1 MTNSN
6 THAPVVKTS
15 NPTLYE
21 NHTFHMQ
28 KARKYTYN
36 YVAIDEVLVDLYDTM
51 TVKEIAEALNEY
63 PSRINYRVNVLK
75 TLGLIKNKY
84 NMERAELMR
93 TRKVLVTWLDD
104 VDNQIAAQG

>member
-36 YVAIDEVLVDLYDTM
+36 YVAIDEVLSQD
-51 TVKEIAEALNEY
+51 I
-63 PSRINYRVNVLK
+63 
-75 TLGLIKNKY
+75 
-84 NMERAELMR
+84 
-93 TRKVLVTWLDD
+93 
-104 VDNQIAAQG
+104 

>member
-1 MTNSN
+1 MTNPN
-6 THAPVVKTS
+6 TYAPVVKTS

-36 YVAIDEVLVDLYDTM
+36 YVA
-51 TVKEIAEALNEY
+51 
-63 PSRINYRVNVLK
+63 
-75 TLGLIKNKY
+75 KNKY

-104 VDNQIAAQG
+104 VDNKLKAHG

>member
-6 THAPVVKTS
+6 TYAPVVKTS

-28 KARKYTYN
+28 KARKY
-36 YVAIDEVLVDLYDTM
+36 
-51 TVKEIAEALNEY
+51 NEY

-104 VDNQIAAQG
+104 VDNKLKAHG